1 MRLNVLREVRE
12 EVALEKSERQRLID
26 DVREAERE
34 WRLAEWRFQ
43 DALGSDHVDYAIYC
57 LEAAE
62 RKLDMLL
69 RQAKW
74 YWDHSKLPEGS
85 VGRE

>member
-1 MRLNVLREVRE
+1 MNRNVLRIVRE
-12 EVALEKSERQRLID
+12 EAAAKKDERQRLID

-43 DALGSDHVDYAIYC
+43 DALGSDQIDYAIYC

-62 RKLDMLL
+62 RKLDMVL
-69 RQAKW
+69 RKAKW
-74 YWDHSKLPEGS
+74 HWEHNRPLGGS
-85 VGRE
+85 GGTA